1 METNQLT
8 NNDREL
14 IIALTIDYLNVYS
27 VRPDLDKADVVKLNG
42 YVTDGIGDQWYGLVY
57 SKVLQTYVSNRVHPE
72 DQERILEECSNER
85 MLRELS
91 HNRDMQG
98 KYRVIDTDGSVHY
111 YAYKYVRVSAI
122 GEPVKVVAAFRN
134 VDSTEAKDQQRL
146 AELERLRHTIN
157 NANMGVWEL
166 IICEGR
172 HPRLVVNGKM
182 RELMGIPADM
192 NITHEEVF
200 DWLVSRIHPDD
211 MPSFMQYDKRLQ
223 SGMRTEC
230 TYRWINPQSGV
241 RYVRCGGN
249 KVPYADGDC
258 YCGYHYDVTDQVTK
272 EMRSTRIIKAYAS
285 LYHFINYINFSDA
298 SFVTYT
304 ESEIVSD
311 DLINMLLSGNMN
323 IAIDLGLRTLVS
335 DEHRDMMSVFCD
347 TSTMNERLSTT
358 NIILAQFKTSSN
370 VWNECSFSVAERN
383 EDGTIKS
390 LLWAVREIDDEKQIE
405 IRRQKQL
412 EDNIAANRTKTKFLH
427 NMSHEIR
434 TPLNALFGFAQLL
447 GLPDGTWTPEEK
459 EEYNTYIFNS
469 YNMLDML
476 IRDIMDVADSEHAG
490 SYHVE
495 IGDVVVNNVC
505 RSALM
510 SVEGRKPY
518 NVNMYFTSD
527 LPDDYVV
534 KSDGRRIQQVLTNYL
549 TNACKNTAE
558 GEIHLHC
565 SRTEEPGKLTFSV
578 ADTGIGVPAS
588 KADEIFKRFV
598 KLNEYVQGAGLGL
611 NICQMIATKLGGEV
625 YLDKTYTN
633 GARFVFSIE
642 DK

>member
-1 METNQLT
+1 MEAKRLPDS
-8 NNDREL
+8 DRDL
-14 IIALTIDYLNVYS
+14 IIALADDYLNVYS
-27 VRPDLDKADVVKLNG
+27 VYLEQDLVDVIKLDG
-42 YVTDGIGDQWYGLVY
+42 YVTDGIGDKW
-57 SKVLQTYVSNRVHPE
+57 H
-72 DQERILEECSNER
+72 
-85 MLRELS
+85 ELS
-91 HNRDMQG
+91 YNKLLSTYTNDRVYDEDKYMFYNACCRENLIKELTANSLFTG
-98 KYRVIDTDGSVHY
+98 KYRVWQDDEIHY
-111 YAYKYVRVSAI
+111 YNYKYVRVSKPD
-122 GEPVKVVAAFRN
+122 EPLKAVAAFRN
-134 VDSTEAKDQQRL
+134 IDSLEAKEQQKL
-146 AELERLRHTIN
+146 QELQKLNDILN
-157 NANMGVWEL
+157 NAGIGIWRL
-166 IICEGR
+166 HYPPGQ
-172 HPRLVVNGKM
+172 HPRLIINNKM
-182 RELMGIPADM
+182 KQIMGYAPEA
-192 NITHEEVF
+192 HPSPEEVF
-200 DWLVSRIHPDD
+200 DNLVSNVHPNDL
-211 MPSFMQYDKRLQ
+211 PAFAKYDERLRA
-223 SGMRTEC
+223 GIRTEC
-230 TYRWINPQSGV
+230 TYRWKHPKFGS
-241 RYVRCGGN
+241 RYYRCGGSIMQGTN
-249 KVPYADGDC
+249 NEVIG
-258 YCGYHYDVTDQVTK
+258 GFHYDVNEQMTK
-272 EMRSTRIIKAYAS
+272 EIRSTHIVKAYARS
-285 LYHFINYINFSDA
+285 YVFINYCNLTENTFI
-298 SFVTYT
+298 TYT
-304 ESEIVSD
+304 ENEIEND
-311 DLINMLLSGNMN
+311 ILINMLMTANLRQAVA
-323 IAIDLGLRTLVS
+323 IALRELVS
-335 DEHRDMMSVFCD
+335 TEFKDVMGTFYDMD
-347 TSTMNERLSTT
+347 TLNERMKNCDVLVAQYC
-358 NIILAQFKTSSN
+358 NIYE
-370 VWNECSFSVAERN
+370 VWNEVSFTVAKRN
-383 EDGTIKS
+383 ADGTIREFI
-390 LLWAVREIDDEKQIE
+390 WAVRGIDDEKQVE
-405 IRRQKQL
+405 LRRQKLL
-412 EDNIAANRTKTKFLH
+412 EDNIAANKTKTKFLH

-476 IRDIMDVADSEHAG
+476 IRDIMDVADSEHTG

-495 IGDVVVNNVC
+495 IGDVLVNNVC
-505 RSALM
+505 RSTLM
-510 SVEGRKPY
+510 TVEGRKPY